1 MKPTSSLPVIGVML
15 AALAVIA
22 VVSWVTW
29 SWIGGKGTAGSQN
42 VVMRTEANIGG
53 PFTLTNHKGDTV
65 TDESFRGKYMLVFF
79 GYGYCPDI
87 CPTELASIAAT
98 LDVMG
103 PQAEEVTPLFITIDP
118 ERDTPEFLADF
129 VVNFHPRMIGLTG
142 APEAIGSVAKSYK
155 VFYAKSR
162 QSAGPDYLM
171 DHSSFIYLMGPDG
184 KFITMFRPQTDP
196 KKMAETIDKVIS
208 QQASAASGT
217 G

>member
-1 MKPTSSLPVIGVML
+1 MKPTPSLPVIGVML

-22 VVSWVTW
+22 IVSWVTW

-42 VVMRTEANIGG
+42 IVMRTEANIGG
-53 PFTLTNHKGDTV
+53 PFTLTDHTGATV
-65 TDESFRGKYMLVFF
+65 TDENYRGKYMLVFF

-87 CPTELASIAAT
+87 CPTELANMAVT
-98 LDVMG
+98 LDAMG
-103 PQAEEVTPLFITIDP
+103 PQADKVAPLFITVDP

-129 VVNFHPRMIGLTG
+129 VVNFHPKLVGLTG
-142 APEAIGSVAKSYK
+142 APDAIGSVARSYK
-155 VFYAKSR
+155 VFYARSR
-162 QSAGPDYLM
+162 QSAGQDYLM

-196 KKMAETIDKVIS
+196 KKMAEMIGQVIAED
-208 QQASAASGT
+208 ASASSGT